1 MNSLE
6 RVLACLG
13 GQPVD
18 RPAFS
23 LLLAL
28 YGARLTGA
36 TLKEH
41 YSDPQVFVEGQI
53 AVWETFGP
61 DLLFGPYAFPS
72 LAEAFGGTL
81 HHHAAQAPTM
91 ARPPFASAQEALAR
105 WSPEPTDHPVFRYL
119 TECTRGMAAHFADQ
133 VPVIPSM
140 PSPADLPVFLL
151 GAEGWL
157 DTLLFDEPAAQTLL
171 ERATTFC
178 VTWGRQLLESG
189 GLALGVTADFSN
201 PEVLP
206 ERFIRTLTLPA
217 LRDCFSQ
224 LPGPLVFHHGGCRLA
239 PHLALL
245 GGLPGVAGYVLDPRD
260 GLAEGRQRVGPGPLL
275 LGGLNG
281 PSFEGMEPDAMKT
294 HCLTVLDERHADPNF
309 ILASG
314 NADIPLHTA
323 PAVIQAVRAAALE
336 WKRPSP

>member
-6 RVLACLG
+6 RVLATLG
-13 GQPVD
+13 AQPVD

-28 YGARLTGA
+28 HGAQLTGA
-36 TLKEH
+36 SLRDH
-41 YSDPQVFVEGQI
+41 YSDPQVFTEGQI
-53 AVWETFGP
+53 AVWEAYGP

-81 HHHAAQAPTM
+81 HHHAFQPPTM
-91 ARPPFASAQEALAR
+91 ATPPFASAQEALAR

-119 TECTRGMAAHFADQ
+119 TECTRRMAAHFTGQ

-157 DTLLFDEPAAQTLL
+157 DTLLFDESAAQTLL
-171 ERATTFC
+171 ERASIFC
-178 VTWGRQLLESG
+178 VAWGRQLLASG
-189 GLALGVTADFSN
+189 GFALGVTADFSS
-201 PEVLP
+201 PDVLP
-206 ERFIRTLTLPA
+206 ERFIRTHTLPA

-260 GLAEGRQRVGPGPLL
+260 DLGEGRRRLGPGPLL

-281 PSFEGMEPDAMKT
+281 PSMEGMEPEAMKAR
-294 HCLTVLDERHADPNF
+294 CLTVLEERQSDPNF

-314 NADIPLHTA
+314 NADVPLHTA
-323 PAVIQAVRAAALE
+323 PAVIQAVRAATRE
-336 WKRPSP
+336 WKRPDP